1 MQQAF
6 YGALGSVMA
15 DVPWFILCCV
25 PLMPLRKIEK
35 KTMALRISL
44 LCAFWF
50 TCLFLGLWQNPQ
62 GGMPLLGVIRTGMY
76 FPMLWVFYISFNVRI
91 WKILYIFLFEQAA
104 ASQVNFASFFICEL
118 VWERSSSLLD
128 GLWLPLCV
136 WGILVI
142 VYPLMWVFFKRVICP
157 AMQILS
163 EKQVRTLIVVPFLFF
178 ISTTVYGNISHMLN
192 MIMWQRLIFSILFA
206 LIGIGAYVVTLTTT
220 LDIVKKGKLEME
232 MLTMEQQLEQQ
243 SQRFNQLQS
252 SIEQTANARHD
263 LRHHFA
269 VIRDYTKEAD
279 LAGLQAYLDEYLSYQ
294 PKEEAPVCEN
304 FAVDVLVRNYLHQ
317 ARDAGAEL
325 DIKIGLPRKIAV
337 PDSQL
342 CIIFGNLFENAVQAC
357 QRQTEGK
364 KFIRVRCVTEEY
376 QFILTVDNSM
386 DTQTK
391 FQPGIGLSSVQ
402 AVVDKYN
409 GALVTEVKDGI
420 FQASVMLFMP
430 VPESELAEA

>member
-1 MQQAF
+1 MNSALSGAF
-6 YGALGSVMA
+6 YGAMGSVMLLA
-15 DVPWFILCCV
+15 PWFILCCV
-25 PLMPLRKIEK
+25 PLMPHRKIEK
-35 KTMALRISL
+35 KTMVLRIFL
-44 LCAFWF
+44 LCIFWF
-50 TCLFLGLWQNPQ
+50 TCIFIGTWLNPQ
-62 GGMPLLGVIRTGMY
+62 GGILLINVIGIGMY
-76 FPMLWVFYISFNVRI
+76 LPVMWMYYISFKVGI
-91 WKILYIFLFEQAA
+91 WKILYIFLFEHAA
-104 ASQVNFASFFICEL
+104 ATQVNLAAFFICEL
-118 VWERSSSLLD
+118 VWKRSSSILE
-128 GLWLPLCV
+128 GPWLTICA
-136 WGILVI
+136 WSILVV
-142 VYPLMWVFFKRVICP
+142 VYPLIWVFFKRVIRP

-163 EKQVRTLIVVPFLFF
+163 EKQVRRLAVVPFLFF
-178 ISTTVYGNISHMLN
+178 LSNVVYGNISPLLN
-192 MIMWQRLIFSILFA
+192 MAPWQRLLFSILFT

-220 LDIVKKGKLEME
+220 LDVVKKSKLEME
-232 MLTMEQQLEQQ
+232 VLTMEQQLEQQ
-243 SQRFNQLQS
+243 SQRFNQLQT
-252 SIEQTANARHD
+252 SIKQTASARHD

-269 VIRDYTKEAD
+269 VIRDYNKEGD
-279 LAGLQAYLDEYLSYQ
+279 SAGLQEYLDEYLSYQ
-294 PKEEAPVCEN
+294 PAEEAPVCEN

-342 CIIFGNLFENAVQAC
+342 SIIFGNLFENAVQAC

-386 DTQTK
+386 DPQPH

-409 GALVTEVKDGI
+409 GALVTEEKNGM

-430 VPESELAEA
+430 VPE